1 MQTRIT
7 VMNFKGGQGKSTVA
21 FNLSKYLDLGIVANE
36 TYTVLRQSLSDEEL
50 LIIRDKIPP
59 ELEECI
65 FDFGG
70 GITPLM
76 KEAVESSRLTIVPFV
91 PEYANVLVTV
101 DCLNSIKDLT
111 ENILLIANQV
121 RPDSSDLQAAKD
133 SFLEFGFEYPMLS
146 LRNSTAMQH
155 CFRENRSVSDMAD
168 DKVRSFAYRNIKNDM
183 EQLVSTVREYL

>member
-1 MQTRIT
+1 MRIT
-7 VMNFKGGQGKSTVA
+7 VMNFKGGQGKSTIA

-36 TYTVLRQSLSDEEL
+36 TYTVLRNALSDEEL
-50 LIIRDKIPP
+50 LIIKDRIPQA
-59 ELEECI
+59 LEECV

-76 KEAVESSRLTIVPFV
+76 KEAVESSKLTVVPFI

-101 DCLNSIKDLT
+101 DCLNSIKDLS
-111 ENILLIANQV
+111 ENILLVANQA
-121 RPDSSDLQAAKD
+121 RPDASDLQAARD
-133 SFLEFGFEYPMLS
+133 SFLEFGFEYPMIS

-168 DKVRSFAYRNIKNDM
+168 DPVRSFAYRNIKKDM
-183 EQLVSTVREYL
+183 ETLVSTVREYL